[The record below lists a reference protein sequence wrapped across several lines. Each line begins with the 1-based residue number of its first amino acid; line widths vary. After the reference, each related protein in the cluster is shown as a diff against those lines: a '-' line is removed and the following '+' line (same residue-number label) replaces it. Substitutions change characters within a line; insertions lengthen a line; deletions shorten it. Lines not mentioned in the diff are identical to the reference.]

1 MLPWRLQS
9 FPKTRCFLPSLP
21 EYGCVCSKPVGQ
33 RMCRP
38 RCESVKQAGSG
49 KGAFISW
56 LPGWAPTS
64 LTHFTGE
71 GPVPPAPITRASG
84 SRDLALAGLGDYP
97 HSLCLWPGRAS
108 LPLLSSHKGQARR
121 ACCVRV
127 SVYSHFVVVSNFG
140 TLETKIPGNQIKNGN
155 WVNDLLESVQ
165 LPSVLVIMKVLGHSN

>member
-97 HSLCLWPGRAS
+97 HSLGLWPGRAS

-127 SVYSHFVVVSNFG
+127 SVAGGSLTSFSPAKPGGPRRVCQS
-140 TLETKIPGNQIKNGN
+140 ETTALAP
-155 WVNDLLESVQ
+155 DR
-165 LPSVLVIMKVLGHSN
+165 